1 MALDFSSRNIIL
13 APMAGVTDEVFRS
26 LCIEQGA
33 QLTYTEMVSAK
44 ALSYGSKKTE
54 SILRLGENETKV
66 SVQIFGHEPD
76 TMATQAQWV
85 EELFGEKLF
94 ALDINMG
101 CPAKKIAGKGD
112 GSALMK
118 DPLLASRIIERV
130 STAVSCPVTVKF
142 RRGFYQGQET
152 CVDFARMAEQSGA
165 QAVAVHGRFAQQ
177 FYHGNA
183 DWDSIKR
190 VKDAVTIPVIGNG
203 DIICGSDAKKML
215 EQTDCDAVMIGR
227 GAYGNP
233 WIFADIVSV
242 LCNNGSFVKPA
253 PEEKI
258 AMAKR
263 HAYLLSVRSHTNIA
277 RMRKHA
283 MWYLAGLP
291 EAARFRARINHCTFY
306 PDFECVFDEM
316 LECIALDREKYPYKY
331 S

>member
-1 MALDFSSRNIIL
+1 MALDFSSRKIIL

-54 SILRLGENETKV
+54 SILRLGENEEKV

-76 TMATQAQWV
+76 TMANQAQWV
-85 EELFGEKLF
+85 EDLFGEKLF

-118 DPLLASRIIERV
+118 DPVLASQIIERV
-130 STAVSCPVTVKF
+130 SSAVSCPVTVKF
-142 RRGFYQGQET
+142 RRGFYQNQET
-152 CVDFARMAEQSGA
+152 CVDFARMAESSGA
-165 QAVAVHGRFAQQ
+165 SAVAVHGRFAQQ

-183 DWDSIKR
+183 DWDAIKR
-190 VKDAVTIPVIGNG
+190 VKEAVSIPVIGNG
-203 DIICGSDAKKML
+203 DITCGEDAQQML
-215 EQTDCDAVMIGR
+215 EHTSCDAIMIGR

-233 WIFADIVSV
+233 WIFADIAST
-242 LCNNGSFVKPA
+242 LSGDTSFIKPT
-253 PEEKI
+253 PEEKV

-283 MWYLAGLP
+283 MWYLSGLP
-291 EAARFRARINHCTFY
+291 EAARFRAQINHCTFY
-306 PDFECVFDEM
+306 PDFEQVFDEM

-331 S
+331 N